1 MMAGLCRRPDLSE
14 RSSTLDPFS
23 FVIALVAIVTGGRLL
38 GRIVSRREMRSEAP
52 RVDHQELDA
61 LRASV
66 DDVSDRLHRLEEER
80 DFYRALLE
88 APKGDAEKDAP
99 GASGP

>member
-1 MMAGLCRRPDLSE
+1 M
-14 RSSTLDPFS
+14 
-23 FVIALVAIVTGGRLL
+23 IALVAIVTGGRLL
-38 GRIVSRREMRSEAP
+38 GRIISRREMRHESP
-52 RVDHQELDA
+52 RVDNQEIEA

-88 APKGDAEKDAP
+88 APKTP
-99 GASGP
+99 GEVGRTDE